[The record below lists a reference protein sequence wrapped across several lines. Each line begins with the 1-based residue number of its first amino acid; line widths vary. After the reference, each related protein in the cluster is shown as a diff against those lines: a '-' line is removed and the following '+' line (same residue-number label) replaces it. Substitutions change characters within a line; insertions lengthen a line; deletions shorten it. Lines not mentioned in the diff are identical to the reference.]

1 MRISNY
7 YQFGNIGLL
16 LVGLLFA
23 NPASAEI
30 NDNMGKH
37 QASNDAGQVAELMQD
52 IGDHM
57 VMISGDLDYGTL
69 NMQQQK
75 KMAKHIRNMAI
86 MMVELSQMT
95 EQGVTSDKKR
105 HQGFIDMRT
114 QMDKMMKEVSVGT
127 MKPW

>member
-1 MRISNY
+1 MKISY
-7 YQFGNIGLL
+7 YMFGNICLL
-16 LVGLLFA
+16 LVGLLLSI
-23 NPASAEI
+23 PATAEM
-30 NDNMGKH
+30 NENMDRHK
-37 QASNDAGQVAELMQD
+37 ASNDAGQVSELMQD

-75 KMAKHIRNMAI
+75 NMAEHIRNMAI

-105 HQGFIDMRT
+105 HQGMKNMRR
-114 QMDKMMKEVSVGT
+114 QMDKMMKEVSVGA